1 MLSSFN
7 GVLAPSFNLCSS
19 WVDSRV
25 FATMS
30 VTLGFLHFFAS
41 GDATERFYIFLD
53 PQKCGDFFLI
63 GKTRFS
69 VLIQWGNFDV
79 FFNLLHFAK

>member
-1 MLSSFN
+1 MYRYLML
-7 GVLAPSFNLCSS
+7 LMQDHS
-19 WVDSRV
+19 WVDFRV
-25 FATMS
+25 LATMS
-30 VTLGFLHFFAS
+30 VTLGFLYFFAP

-53 PQKCGDFFLI
+53 PQKCGEFFLI